1 MGGDPQRHEPA
12 DHRVLLSDAN
22 TCNLFQQRGWL
33 DYYLSLKKFDEEIS
47 LQFHNSLQEGYATIK
62 GFRIEFIEQVVVE
75 VTGLP
80 TAGERWSKDIDAR
93 AAKAQFAL
101 HDDPP
106 LEEDRKQGRK

>member
-12 DHRVLLSDAN
+12 DHRVILVDEN

-33 DYYLSLKKFDEEIS
+33 DYQLSLKQFDEEIS
-47 LQFHNSLQEGYATIK
+47 LQFHNSLQEGHAMVK
-62 GFRIEFIEQVVVE
+62 GVRIEFIEQVMAE
-75 VTGLP
+75 VTVLP
-80 TAGERWSKDIDAR
+80 IVRERWSKDIDAR

-106 LEEDRKQGRK
+106 LQEDKK